1 MDTRQGLVKGL
12 GTLSWRLLAEG
23 HAYRLVCRKR
33 GALIAQW
40 FQAYHLG
47 PRLSEVVELS
57 DLQRGGV
64 SDHSLLQVR

>member
-12 GTLSWRLLAEG
+12 GTLSWRLG